1 MLERAERVDQPARAR
16 VLEVA
21 DTREA
26 VALLQLADHLDGC
39 RPGRIHATRA
49 PPGDSQQQRRSGHKL
64 AEEWVRKR
72 VVRSHVARQ
81 VRRVIA
87 AGLGQCLSAT
97 QHTKRAID
105 VLNVAWHL
113 NAGQTSAVGG
123 HASLAQPEE
132 QGSRRAWPYEVFI
145 HHESGLWEGPLLLCC
160 LKPYFYV

>member
-72 VVRSHVARQ
+72 VVRSQVARQ

-123 HASLAQPEE
+123 HQEQEAQ
-132 QGSRRAWPYEVFI
+132 QQWAFSRNSYLV
-145 HHESGLWEGPLLLCC
+145 
-160 LKPYFYV
+160 LKYKYFANKRIE